1 MNIRERKWRMKRKW
15 KSKGNKII
23 LKNKQEDNFSKIN
36 KFEEEQ
42 KKGLKEKE
50 KVTIHQS
57 FPNKKKNSPTTTIK
71 INKDHQANK
80 NRVDPHQEEMI
91 LIEAPKNL
99 RLIIEMIS

>member
-42 KKGLKEKE
+42 KKGLKEKD

-57 FPNKKKNSPTTTIK
+57 FPNKKKNSPIIIIK
-71 INKDHQANK
+71 IREDHQVNK
-80 NRVDPHQEEMI
+80 NRVDPHQEKII
-91 LIEAPKNL
+91 LIEAPRNL
-99 RLIIEMIS
+99 KLIIEMIS